1 MGKPNFS
8 EDFKR
13 DAVHRITV
21 RGYAVREVS
30 ERLGVSTYSLYK
42 WMKLYAKAG
51 SQTSSVDHEAENRRL
66 KRELARLAGIRAEI
80 GYKRKPGKYGGRPS
94 VVVDNTLDRQ
104 FDVTAPDTA
113 WVSDITYIKTY
124 EGFLYL
130 AVIIDLYS
138 RRVIGWATQSRQ
150 PTDLVLQALLMA
162 VWRRKPKRRVLIH
175 TDQGSQYTSRDWAA
189 FLRAHN
195 IEHSM
200 SRRGNCH
207 DNAVAE
213 SFFNLLKRER
223 VRETQAAPG
232 TI

>member
-1 MGKPNFS
+1 
-8 EDFKR
+8 
-13 DAVHRITV
+13 
-21 RGYAVREVS
+21 
-30 ERLGVSTYSLYK
+30 
-42 WMKLYAKAG
+42 MKLYAKAA

-138 RRVIGWATQSRQ
+138 RCVIGWATQSRQ

-162 VWRRKPKRRVLIH
+162 VWRRKPKRRVLID
-175 TDQGSQYTSRDWAA
+175 TDQGSQYTSKDWAA

-207 DNAVAE
+207 DCE
-213 SFFNLLKRER
+213 YGI
-223 VRETQAAPG
+223 AA
-232 TI
+232 